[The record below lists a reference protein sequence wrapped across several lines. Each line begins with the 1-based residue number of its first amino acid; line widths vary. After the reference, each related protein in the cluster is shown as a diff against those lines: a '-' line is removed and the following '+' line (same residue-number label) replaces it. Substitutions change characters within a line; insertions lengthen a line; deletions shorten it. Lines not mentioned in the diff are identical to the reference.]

1 MDNNDRINLQKILK
15 QNDVEETTDMIRFL
29 RHSDMI
35 REDVIK
41 MEKLKMKY
49 SRLRETNKEQFDTIC
64 INQCNFMF
72 TNYTMIYNKLKKGYL
87 DVRILFSFLD
97 TLKKIEDGKLDQHE
111 GSYEVG
117 KLLKKL
123 YVDSALRE
131 SEQLENGRK
140 TKKKL
145 KPEKKISWNQ
155 FKNMDNGS
163 KRD

>member
-15 QNDVEETTDMIRFL
+15 QNDVEETTDMIRFV

-49 SRLRETNKEQFDTIC
+49 ARLRETNKEQFDTIC
-64 INQCNFMF
+64 INQCNFIF

-131 SEQLENGRK
+131 SEQLESGRK
-140 TKKKL
+140 TKKKQ
-145 KPEKKISWNQ
+145 KPEKKISWKQ
-155 FKNMDNGS
+155 FKMMD
-163 KRD
+163 KEVK